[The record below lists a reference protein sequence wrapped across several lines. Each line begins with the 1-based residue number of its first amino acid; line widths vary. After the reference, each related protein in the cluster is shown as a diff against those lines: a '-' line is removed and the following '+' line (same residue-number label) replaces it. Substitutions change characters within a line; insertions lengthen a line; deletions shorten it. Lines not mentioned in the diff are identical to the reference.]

1 MSTAKPDTAKPEF
14 IPVEQWGRDH
24 YSTFA
29 YICTCVVNKGG
40 VLSRDRMRCN
50 EHLHPGLTGRYHT
63 LFASESSPHSPTRL
77 KDGTTLDDHDDWS
90 CADDLEAVGL
100 IEWNGTG
107 VNPVFAL
114 TEAGWAVWYRLER
127 HISEHPT
134 QWSETFDAATHI
146 VPATEPGVWK
156 AGG

>member
-1 MSTAKPDTAKPEF
+1 MSEQKPDTEKPEF
-14 IPVEQWGRDH
+14 VPVAQWGRDH

-29 YICTCVVNKGG
+29 YICNCVVNHGG

-50 EHLHPGLTGRYHT
+50 VDIHPGLTGRYHA
-63 LFASESSPHSPTRL
+63 LFANESRPHYPTRL
-77 KDGTTLDDHDDWS
+77 KDGTLDDHDDWS
-90 CADDLEAVGL
+90 CAEDLEAAGL
-100 IEWNGTG
+100 LVWEGTG

-134 QWSETFDAATHI
+134 QWSATFDAATCI
-146 VPATEPGVWK
+146 VPATDPSVWK
-156 AGG
+156 TGG